1 MRVSQEVMSVLDRA
15 TCDGNAL
22 SLVALG
28 NLDRKLYTDTNKV
41 LEAAGGKWN
50 RKAKAHLFEGLAS
63 DAIEPIILTGEIVSV
78 RQELQQFYTPA
89 DLAERVIAE
98 ANIGKRMAVLEP
110 SAGRGA
116 LALPAAAA
124 GGLVLCYELDARNC
138 DALVKAS
145 ATAPARL
152 DMVLQL
158 DFLSTNPGPHY
169 DRVVMNPPFTRD
181 QDIKH
186 VEHALRFLKPGGR
199 LVAIM
204 SGGIIFRQGRAAAF
218 RARVAEMG
226 GTITPLPA
234 DSFKTSGTSVNTCL
248 VVIDV

>member
-1 MRVSQEVMSVLDRA
+1 MRVSQEVISVLDRA

-28 NLDRKLYTDTNKV
+28 NLDRKLYADTNKV

-50 RKAKAHLFEGLAS
+50 SKAKAHLFEGLAS
-63 DAIEPIILTGEIVSV
+63 EAVEPIILTGEIVSQKV
-78 RQELQQFYTPA
+78 EFQQFYTPL
-89 DLAERVIAE
+89 DLAQRVVGE
-98 ANIGKRMAVLEP
+98 AKIEPDMTVLEP
-110 SAGRGA
+110 SAGLGA
-116 LALPAAAA
+116 LAKAAWACHGKVTSVEIDRKSCEKLAA
-124 GGLVLCYELDARNC
+124 NVHVDGFGPVICA
-138 DALVKAS
+138 
-145 ATAPARL
+145 
-152 DMVLQL
+152 
-158 DFLSTNPGPHY
+158 DFLQQDPHPSF

-181 QDIKH
+181 QDIRH
-186 VEHALRFLKPGGR
+186 VEHALRFLRPGGR

-234 DSFKTSGTSVNTCL
+234 DSFKASGTSVNTCL
-248 VVIDV
+248 VVIDA

>member
-28 NLDRKLYTDTNKV
+28 NLDQKLYTDTNKV

-89 DLAERVIAE
+89 ALAERVIAE
-98 ANIGKRMAVLEP
+98 ARIEPGMRVLEP

-116 LALPAAAA
+116 LALPAVALGARVSA
-124 GGLVLCYELDARNC
+124 YEIDRKN
-138 DALVKAS
+138 S
-145 ATAPARL
+145 
-152 DMVLQL
+152 
-158 DFLSTNPGPHY
+158 DFLIDTLPPTCGTGHDFLQADPEIDGGF

-204 SGGIIFRQGRAAAF
+204 SGGVTFRQGRAAAF

-226 GTITPLPA
+226 GTIVPLPA
-234 DSFKTSGTSVNTCL
+234 DSFKASGTSVNTCL